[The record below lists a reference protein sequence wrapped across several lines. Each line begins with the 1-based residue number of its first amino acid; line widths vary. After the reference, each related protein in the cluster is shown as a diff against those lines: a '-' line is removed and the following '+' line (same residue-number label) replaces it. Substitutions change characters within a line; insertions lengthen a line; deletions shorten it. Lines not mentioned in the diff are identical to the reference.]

1 MNMEG
6 RESSVPMTTTQIP
19 SIGLFIE
26 LGRQVRKDIR
36 QLKQGDSALTW
47 QIEAAVTALRESL
60 GIEAD
65 VEVVP
70 VVLLYHLAE
79 PDYVVVGGT

>member
-6 RESSVPMTTTQIP
+6 RESSVPLMTTQIP
-19 SIGLFIE
+19 SVGLFIE

-36 QLKQGDSALTW
+36 QLKQGDSTLTW
-47 QIEAAVTALRESL
+47 QIEAAVTSLRESL

-70 VVLLYHLAE
+70 VVILYRLAE
-79 PDYVVVGGT
+79 PDYIVVTGT